1 MQEAGKMAVRARYD
15 AGRVVKALSSMEHLQ
30 DELAHTEAIDGM
42 RAVIGWLREL
52 EWIAKAAER

>member
-1 MQEAGKMAVRARYD
+1 MAVRARYD